1 MYVDKNLCGLWS
13 RGLCPE
19 TAGRFCP
26 FRLRGA
32 YFVFHWKKRRCF
44 LLPRKDRFLS
54 PLAACLTNPE
64 DDSRT
69 NTCRCQENIIC
80 GYHRR
85 MRSSAALTETCSSG
99 TVRNTPF
106 LRLEHEIRPPQPEGT
121 KPPRRLRA
129 KLPGSTARKERRP
142 AKVFIYIHPDVARNP
157 CFAEMSSRP
166 AR

>member
-1 MYVDKNLCGLWS
+1 MCSVTHL
-13 RGLCPE
+13 
-19 TAGRFCP
+19 
-26 FRLRGA
+26 
-32 YFVFHWKKRRCF
+32 KKRRCF

-54 PLAACLTNPE
+54 PLAACLTNPG

-69 NTCRCQENIIC
+69 NTCRCQKNIIC

-85 MRSSAALTETCSSG
+85 MRSSAALTETCPSG

-129 KLPGSTARKERRP
+129 KPPAPQP